1 MFRHASFGHN
11 AVRILN
17 KGRYVL
23 RQMSCKPYMR
33 KPEWQ
38 LPEDGGNGALG
49 LVMGLWL
56 LRTAQ
61 KQGGKKFSIQFLS
74 RSMKISE
81 QNMPNWQ
88 EVQNL
93 AQSLGIHV
101 EQAKCD
107 VSKQE
112 PPAALICLAL
122 WVWGDGCL

>member
-1 MFRHASFGHN
+1 MDTSLTWFSGP
-11 AVRILN
+11 L
-17 KGRYVL
+17 
-23 RQMSCKPYMR
+23 
-33 KPEWQ
+33 
-38 LPEDGGNGALG
+38 
-49 LVMGLWL
+49 LVVSL
-56 LRTAQ
+56 
-61 KQGGKKFSIQFLS
+61 
-74 RSMKISE
+74 
-81 QNMPNWQ
+81 Q